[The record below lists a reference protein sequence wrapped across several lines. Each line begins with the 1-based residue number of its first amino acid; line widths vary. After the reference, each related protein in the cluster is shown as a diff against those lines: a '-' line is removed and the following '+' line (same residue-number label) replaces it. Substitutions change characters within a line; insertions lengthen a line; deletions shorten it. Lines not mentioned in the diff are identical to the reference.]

1 MVTFLKHAKTSEM
14 ALFHVCHFDG
24 FCRLTLEFAEGV
36 HRSMSY
42 GLQKFGR
49 GGKKVTWLT
58 GPGKRHLRMANF
70 TIRPWGEVPPDFTPR
85 FPDFVLQLA
94 FRMKPSHSKF
104 GFKPLKPGGA
114 TGWDVVFSLVLSFS
128 ELALFHVYIF
138 LAFYC
143 IATKVGRVVPSSMLW
158 NCVKVERHRVKV
170 TWRIGR

>member
-1 MVTFLKHAKTSEM
+1 M

-24 FCRLTLEFAEGV
+24 FCRLTLAFAEGV

-49 GGKKVTWLT
+49 GGKKITWLT
-58 GPGKRHLRMANF
+58 GPGKRYLRMANF
-70 TIRPWGEVPPDFTPR
+70 WIRPWGEVPPDFTPR

-114 TGWDVVFSLVLSFS
+114 TGWNVVFLSGFVIFWVGVVSRLYLSCVLLYSHQSWQSGPLLDALELCEGWTSSS
-128 ELALFHVYIF
+128 ESDVTYWSVN
-138 LAFYC
+138 
-143 IATKVGRVVPSSMLW
+143 TPS
-158 NCVKVERHRVKV
+158 
-170 TWRIGR
+170 